1 MNSLKL
7 YLCQRRF
14 DLMTDK
20 EKQLAPEYDCYR
32 GYVIAAT
39 SQEEALYNCPR
50 RDIAIR
56 ENTCEGLLD
65 VGLPVTDD
73 EYTAFINHGGE
84 IDVDNGR
91 VKWSAKSI
99 GLADMSQ
106 YKNLDIVIQDFKA
119 G

>member
-14 DLMTDK
+14 DLMTDE
-20 EKQLAPEYDCYR
+20 EKKIAPEYDCFR
-32 GYVIAAT
+32 GYVIVAT
-39 SQEEALYNCPR
+39 SQEEALYNNPR
-50 RDIAIR
+50 RNLAIR
-56 ENTCEGLLD
+56 DNRCEELLE

-84 IDVDNGR
+84 VDVDNGR
-91 VKWSAKSI
+91 VKWTAKSI

-106 YKNLDIVIQDFKA
+106 YKLLDIVISDFKA

>member
-7 YLCQRRF
+7 YLCQPRF

-56 ENTCEGLLD
+56 DNTCEGLLD
-65 VGLPVTDD
+65 SGLPVFAD
-73 EYTAFINHGGE
+73 EYNAFIKQGGE
-84 IDVDNGR
+84 VRDDNGQ
-91 VKWSAKSI
+91 VLWTAKSI

-106 YKNLDIVIQDFKA
+106 YKLLDIVISDFKA

>member
-7 YLCQRRF
+7 YLCQRRY
-14 DLMTDK
+14 DLMTDEEK
-20 EKQLAPEYDCYR
+20 ELKPSYDIYR

-56 ENTCEGLLD
+56 ENTCEGLLE
-65 VGLPVTDD
+65 VGLPVTDS
-73 EYTAFINHGGE
+73 EVAIYYENGGTRHA
-84 IDVDNGR
+84 DNGR
-91 VKWSAKSI
+91 VLWSAKSI
-99 GLADMSQ
+99 GLADMTQ
-106 YKNLDIVIQDFKA
+106 YKLLDIVIQDFMA